1 MTLSEST
8 IAVLLSIAKFRQLM
22 GFAPAV
28 ADIRIDTEMP
38 VGAIRKH
45 ISFLTVYQYI
55 RHSPGKKDYSL
66 TEGGVRYIKNLLE
79 KERTHL
85 YEEMLSN

>member
-8 IAVLLSIAKFRQLM
+8 KAVLLSIAKFRQLM

-45 ISFLTVYQYI
+45 ISFLAVGGYI
-55 RHSPGKKDYSL
+55 NHYPGSKDYRL
-66 TEGGVRYIKNLLE
+66 TEKGVQFIRSLIAE
-79 KERTHL
+79 KGRQIL
-85 YEEMLSN
+85 A